1 MALRLTWWV
10 PVATGIAGA
19 AAAML
24 WLRLSEPRFTAGM
37 VVAPLADR
45 GMAGMGTRL
54 PSAEP
59 EGGPAQPLSQD
70 EMLSDFGRFLAL
82 VRASPVAE
90 ALAEDPAVLRG
101 AFAPMW
107 DGGQRRWQE
116 PPGFGPALRRMLARL
131 SGRPGWRL
139 PDADLLARHLA
150 QEVEIARIGETAL
163 RRITYRHA
171 DREFAISLLNR
182 LHRLADGRLRAE
194 AARRAAAQVAHIRGR
209 LEGVTQAEH
218 RRALTELLAGYER
231 VLLLLE
237 VDLPFAADVIE
248 PPHAGTVPDG
258 PDPAVIVPL
267 AGAAGLVF
275 GSFALFAWAGARRPD
290 PPGDSA

>member
-1 MALRLTWWV
+1 MATRLTWWL

-24 WLRLSEPRFTAGM
+24 WLRVSEPRFTADM

-59 EGGPAQPLSQD
+59 EGGQAQPLSQD

-82 VRASPVAE
+82 LRASPVAE
-90 ALAEDPAVLRG
+90 ALAEDPAVLHG

-107 DGGQRRWQE
+107 DGRQQRWQE
-116 PPGFGPALRRMLARL
+116 PPGFGPALRRMLARF
-131 SGRPGWRL
+131 SGQPGWRL

-150 QEVEIARIGETAL
+150 REVEIARIGETAL
-163 RRITYRHA
+163 RRITYRHS
-171 DREFAISLLNR
+171 DREFAISLLSR

-194 AARRAAAQVAHIRGR
+194 AARRTAVQVAHIRGR

-237 VDLPFAADVIE
+237 VDLPFAVDVIE

-267 AGAAGLVF
+267 AASAGLVF
-275 GSFALFAWAGARRPD
+275 GSFVLFAWAGTSRPD